1 MIRMFRPYCKD
12 NGASGVL
19 ITPEKPLLRFL
30 HGLLLILALSVRSPV
45 LPSPYIM
52 SHFQT
57 MIHSELFEF
66 LITLLRFSPANTNQ

>member
-1 MIRMFRPYCKD
+1 MFRPYCKD
-12 NGASGVL
+12 NEAFRIL
-19 ITPEKPLLRFL
+19 ITLETRCPGSFM
-30 HGLLLILALSVRSPV
+30 GMLLILALSVRSPV